1 MDTLKTFWKVK
12 LIQISIGMF
21 WRLHQKL
28 TFMWQ
33 MLLFVC
39 TGCISILGITHIG
52 QVFYP
57 SHRFLLFI

>member
-21 WRLHQKL
+21 WRPDQKL